1 MTKVPAQRV
10 TELELKLAHQEQ
22 ALEDLSD
29 MVTRQWQVIDR
40 LEREVRRLSEQLVD
54 LEGAGKTT
62 APKDAPPPH
71 Y

>member
-1 MTKVPAQRV
+1 MTEPDANRLI
-10 TELELKLAHQEQ
+10 ELELKIVHQEK

-40 LEREVRRLSEQLVD
+40 LERELRRLGEQLVD
-54 LEGAGKTT
+54 LEDSGKAT
-62 APKDAPPPH
+62 PKDVPPPH

>member
-1 MTKVPAQRV
+1 MSEEGSNRLV
-10 TELELKLAHQEQ
+10 ELELRLEHQAR

-40 LEREVRRLSEQLVD
+40 LERELRRLGEQLVD
-54 LEGAGKTT
+54 LEGAGKTGM
-62 APKDAPPPH
+62 PKDAPPPH